1 MANPIMAFMAFF
13 LPCTKPKAIF
23 GWTLFGLIFA
33 GYLLGTALNSPDM
46 LLGQDVGGALT
57 VSFSF
62 VKGKIIFRENAIEQ
76 EVHKKLIKFRKIN
89 IGVIATLI

>member
-23 GWTLFGLIFA
+23 GWMLFGLIFA

-62 VKGKIIFRENAIEQ
+62 IRFI
-76 EVHKKLIKFRKIN
+76 KKRK
-89 IGVIATLI
+89 